1 MNQLLRYKNILLG
14 ALIIAVFSIIINNIY
29 THYSWELS
37 KMEDKR
43 KELEDGKL
51 TIAQWEK
58 LGKERKGLKSTF
70 FSNDP
75 GVFKQFVEE
84 KARDTD
90 VNISAIRIEPK
101 DEDFF
106 WTVTIGLDAICYYKN
121 LTDFIKLL
129 EDKKVKISSLALIT
143 NYRRSPSKNTSYD
156 SRIKITASLEG
167 IIIK

>member
-90 VNISAIRIEPK
+90 VNISSIRIDPK
-101 DEDFF
+101 DEKFF
-106 WTVTIGLDAICYYKN
+106 WTVKISLDAVCYYKN

-129 EDKKVKISSLALIT
+129 EDKKVKIRNLALIS
-143 NYRRSPSKNTSYD
+143 NYRRTQRGDVMYD
-156 SRIKITASLEG
+156 SRVKVTASLEG